1 MTRLR
6 WASAGHL
13 PPLVVGPVGGA
24 QALTARRPGLLLGVS
39 PQAVRTDQVTVLER
53 GSTVLLYT
61 DGLVERRDSGFD
73 DGVDRLGRALAE
85 LRALPV
91 DEVCDELLERMV
103 PDGADDDVALVV
115 VRLLPQG

>member
-1 MTRLR
+1 M
-6 WASAGHL
+6 
-13 PPLVVGPVGGA
+13 
-24 QALTARRPGLLLGVS
+24 
-39 PQAVRTDQVTVLER
+39 RTDQVAVLER

-73 DGVDRLGRALAE
+73 DGVERQGRALAE